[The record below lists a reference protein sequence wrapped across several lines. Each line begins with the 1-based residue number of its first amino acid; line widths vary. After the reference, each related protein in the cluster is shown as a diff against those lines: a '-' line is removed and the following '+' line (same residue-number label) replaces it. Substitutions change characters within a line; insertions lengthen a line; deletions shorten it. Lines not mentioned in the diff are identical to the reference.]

1 MRSKK
6 KADTACVPRSISFP
20 PGMLKWIDEQRGE
33 ERSAFALEA
42 VERVLGSAAVR
53 FIPSRA
59 RVALLTRFAAEVR
72 KGEKYGMPDKE
83 TWTISRSLSFP
94 GDLLAAIDDHRARLG
109 MERSRYV
116 IACLEHVHGIRP
128 HPELFEP
135 SMRP

>member
-1 MRSKK
+1 MKK
-6 KADTACVPRSISFP
+6 TGHRCVPRSISFP
-20 PGMLKWIDEQRGE
+20 PGLLDLIEELRGAE
-33 ERSAFALEA
+33 DRSAFCMGG
-42 VERVLGSAAVR
+42 VERVLGPKAVR

-59 RVALLTRFAAEVR
+59 NVERLVKHGSKVR
-72 KGEKYGMPDKE
+72 KQGAHGKPGKE

-94 GDLLAAIDDHRARLG
+94 PDLLAAIDDHRARLG

-116 IACLEHVHGIRP
+116 VGCLEHLHGIRP